1 MLLYLLI
8 GQEVEPVTAVENAH
22 VLLLMAPHDCLVKH
36 PVCHVNVLLAIDPH
50 DDGLV
55 VVVKRQQWSTHVQ
68 HRIIAV
74 I

>member
-1 MLLYLLI
+1 MVLYLLI
-8 GQEVEPVTAVENAH
+8 GQEVEPVTTVENTH
-22 VLLLMAPHDCLVKH
+22 LLLLMAPHDSLVEH
-36 PVCHVNVLLAIDPH
+36 PVCSVNVLLAIDPH

-55 VVVKRQQWSTHVQ
+55 VVVKWQQWSAHVQ